1 MRLSARGSTC
11 SWQDGIETGGE
22 ETGMVIR
29 ELYIKNFGKFRERHF
44 YLKDGVQVIS
54 GENEFGKSTLHAFI
68 RAMLFGLERGRGRAA
83 ARDAFTRYEPWD
95 DPGSYAGVMRFTC
108 GGRNFRLERSFAR
121 AAQRASLVCE
131 DDGEELSLE
140 HGDLD
145 MLLGGMSAALFDTTV
160 SVGQLQARPGQ
171 ELYEALENRA
181 ANYFETGC
189 GEIDLAAAFRRLKEK
204 QRSVEREVKEQ
215 EAAREKE
222 QERVRQECRYLERD
236 MRALQDEYEEKRG
249 RLELL
254 GDPEETGAAQ
264 DKGPQAGA
272 AGHKESVSGP
282 GNLIRMGAVGV
293 LAGAAGFLWSLF
305 LENAVHTLPSAPFA
319 GVSAAV
325 AAVGI
330 LLLAAGTAAA
340 VKARRRGAGAEDV
353 RPGEKAEQRKTGGNG
368 KSRAEGNDKNQA
380 EARRL
385 QGEMDHIRSAWKEK
399 EIRCANLREQCEEC
413 GDSDAL
419 RMLRRRQQALAL
431 AEETLEKTAA
441 EIGDQTAGILNR
453 RASEIFA
460 AFTDRAYRS
469 LRMDGERHLS
479 VWDGVRNIPA
489 ERLSRGTVE
498 QIYLAVRLAA
508 ADILLEEPVPVIL
521 DDVFA
526 FYDDKRLESALKW
539 LSCQGKQVIIF
550 TCHKREE
557 EIAKRV
563 VYS

>member
-1 MRLSARGSTC
+1 
-11 SWQDGIETGGE
+11 
-22 ETGMVIR
+22 MVIR

-160 SVGQLQARPGQ
+160 SVGQLQIRPGQ

-181 ANYFETGC
+181 ANYFETGS

-272 AGHKESVSGP
+272 AGRKESVSGP

-319 GVSAAV
+319 GVSVAV

-340 VKARRRGAGAEDV
+340 VKAKRRGAGAEDV

-441 EIGDQTAGILNR
+441 EMGDQTAGILNR

-460 AFTDRAYRS
+460 AFTDGAYRS